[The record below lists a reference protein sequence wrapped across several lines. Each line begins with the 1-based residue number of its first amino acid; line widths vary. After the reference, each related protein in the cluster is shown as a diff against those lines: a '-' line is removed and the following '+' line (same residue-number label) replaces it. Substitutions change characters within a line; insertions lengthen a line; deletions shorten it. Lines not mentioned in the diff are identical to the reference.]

1 MALEGESATSQSQFP
16 PNRRAYPRLAV
27 FQVAELMRA
36 PPVASVV
43 CWKRSGTEDGSSW
56 LLCFF
61 RHAADAEWEGS
72 EGTCLAFNS
81 AEPPWRALL
90 QGYGA
95 INRTETRLRNL
106 EMSTCTF
113 FPAARGKE
121 MAFHLLSAKLFQR
134 GLRLLTSG
142 TPRKTC
148 SSFQLL
154 SSSSCS
160 ALTPA
165 FPLPP
170 DGAGSTAAGGEGW
183 NPARSHRAKQH

>member
-1 MALEGESATSQSQFP
+1 MAS
-16 PNRRAYPRLAV
+16 
-27 FQVAELMRA
+27 
-36 PPVASVV
+36 
-43 CWKRSGTEDGSSW
+43 
-56 LLCFF
+56 LLFF

-95 INRTETRLRNL
+95 INRTERRLHNL
-106 EMSTCTF
+106 EMCTCTF

-134 GLRLLTSG
+134 GLWLLTSG

-160 ALTPA
+160 SSNPC
-165 FPLPP
+165 LPP
-170 DGAGSTAAGGEGW
+170 SAGRGREHCGWRGGLQPGQVSQEE
-183 NPARSHRAKQH
+183 NA